1 MSTLGNIVSKFAPVV
16 GNVLNMVLPGSGLVV
31 SGLMSLFGVT
41 SSNQDDLANAI
52 AADPLAAEKLK
63 EFEITHKYDL
73 EQINATDRASA
84 RDMNIQ
90 TTKATGH
97 TDYVMHMLAIGS
109 FLGCG
114 MYLAVSVFFPK
125 QFDVNIWH
133 DLLNFLMLIFS
144 FYFGGMY
151 KQSQFKS
158 QSSDLVLPPPAQTR

>member
-1 MSTLGNIVSKFAPVV
+1 MSTLGNIVSKFAPVL
-16 GNVLNMVLPGSGLVV
+16 GNVLNLALPGSGLVI
-31 SGLMSLFGVT
+31 SGLCSLFGISGT
-41 SSNQDDLANAI
+41 NEETLAQTI
-52 AADPLAAEKLK
+52 QADPLAAEKLK

-114 MYLAVSVFFPK
+114 MYLAVSVFFPN

-158 QSSDLVLPPPAQTR
+158 TSSDVVLPPPAQTR

>member
-1 MSTLGNIVSKFAPVV
+1 MSTLGKVVSALSPII
-16 GNVLNMVLPGSGLVV
+16 GNVLNMVLPGSGLII
-31 SGLMSLFGVT
+31 SGLMALFGVK
-41 SSNQDDLANAI
+41 SNDQEELATTIASDPNA
-52 AADPLAAEKLK
+52 AVKLR
-63 EFEITHKYDL
+63 EFEIEHQDILAKMGQADT
-73 EQINATDRASA
+73 ASA

-90 TTKATGH
+90 TTKATGK

-114 MYLAVSVFFPK
+114 LYLAVSVFFPK

-151 KQSQFKS
+151 KQSQFNT
-158 QSSDLVLPPPAQTR
+158 QHVVDLPPPAQTR